1 MKKRFPAFFLALA
14 LCLGLAVPAFAADTS
29 AEGYTWISED
39 FPYAHAD
46 LKYQART
53 VNDAYKLVEAGEL
66 SGTFSVVPTSEYF
79 RVGVYNLAEA
89 EEGAIIIQAYSDPD
103 GDGVYDQRIFQ
114 TKKDAKGSITGVTV
128 LPLPEDGAYKTT
140 SDVISY
146 APAIVIPGFEKVGDG
161 DYAFSADRLHEL
173 FGDNTLVFFIS
184 LNGEESVGAVL
195 LSAGVFDDVP
205 GLGWYADTVAWAA
218 DKKITTG
225 VAENEFAPG
234 ADCTQSQILTFLWR
248 AEGKPK
254 AAKAPVTVE
263 EWYQDAINWA
273 YEKGMIDSSF
283 KSGDPCTR
291 ATAVHYIWQ
300 AKGEPSAAASNFTD
314 MKGYENYA
322 KAVDWA
328 NEKKV
333 TTGVGGGM
341 FDPGSVCNRAQIA
354 TFLYRA
360 YN

>member
-1 MKKRFPAFFLALA
+1 MKKQFPAFFLALA

-29 AEGYTWISED
+29 AEFYTYISED
-39 FPYAHAD
+39 FPYVNQNLVYKVRKLNQDYTYDEVAD
-46 LKYQART
+46 W
-53 VNDAYKLVEAGEL
+53 NDTLP
-66 SGTFSVVPTSEYF
+66 VVPTHEYF
-79 RVGVYNLAEA
+79 RVGVYDLAKD
-89 EEGAIIIQAYSDPD
+89 EENDILMTAFTDHD
-103 GDGVYDQRIFQ
+103 GDGVYDQRLFQ
-114 TKKDAKGSITGVTV
+114 AQEGGKSAAV
-128 LPLPEDGAYKTT
+128 LPIPENGAY
-140 SDVISY
+140 
-146 APAIVIPGFEKVGDG
+146 APTGLVASTVNAVMIPGFGKVENG
-161 DYAFSADRLHEL
+161 DYAFSAARLHEF
-173 FGDNTLVFFIS
+173 FGNNTVIFF
-184 LNGEESVGAVL
+184 VL
-195 LSAGVFDDVP
+195 GTSEKVLGGVVLSAGAFDDVP
-205 GLGWYADTVAWAA
+205 GLGWYSDTVAWAA

-283 KSGDPCTR
+283 KGDEPCTR

-328 NEKKV
+328 NEKKI
-333 TTGVGGGM
+333 TTGVGDGM
-341 FDPGSVCNRAQIA
+341 FAPGGVCNRAYIA